1 MRALVYPHLSG
12 GSRGS
17 AGVVDG
23 LWPRVVAESD
33 CITDR
38 PLATEDLLV
47 RPGLVTCFDLGRSF
61 GLNDAA
67 IRKDM
72 RNPEP
77 DLGMVGI
84 RNPLGQGTTT
94 DLLASHSSLVESWR
108 AEARSQLRRSVLDIG
123 YEDGIAQRF
132 SRAELVRALDRLVG
146 EHPITTCDVTV
157 FGMGVVYVCL
167 EFGPGVEPYLMNG
180 LLAAYEYAGYREPI
194 ADGLRSAAEATATLA
209 MRPLESDFTRLTR
222 RPPPE
227 SLTSTEDGEVYA
239 ESTLISSFTGVVRC
253 VDPGDEGK
261 LAEILG
267 LLDIA
272 RDKKIDY
279 ERHGLVH
286 YSWASCVL
294 IHHEEPPATPDEQL
308 GRIEQ
313 GIRIAHVS
321 TGACEALLGLFQ
333 AELNEQVGYYVTR
346 ERGGRGPE
354 DLNKLRTIALATV
367 NITNFARVAQAE
379 EDRKYFQ
386 LFAEDAQL
394 EQTRDLLRGSVEVL
408 YSVQEAAAQYD
419 LSRRENFL
427 NVLVIVLTSLTIVSV
442 TADAYNFVRDQEALI
457 GSRILR
463 LQLLAE
469 FVLALAALVTVML
482 WFLVRTPRR
491 RS

>member
-1 MRALVYPHLSG
+1 M
-12 GSRGS
+12 
-17 AGVVDG
+17 
-23 LWPRVVAESD
+23 
-33 CITDR
+33 
-38 PLATEDLLV
+38 

-94 DLLASHSSLVESWR
+94 DLLSSYPSLVEDWR
-108 AEARSQLRRSVLDIG
+108 AEAGSQLRRSVLDIG
-123 YEDGIAQRF
+123 YDDAIAQRF
-132 SRAELVRALDRLVG
+132 SRAELIRGLDQLVG
-146 EHPITTCDVTV
+146 KHPVTTCDVTV
-157 FGMGVVYVCL
+157 FGMGVVYVHL
-167 EFGPGVEPYLMNG
+167 EFGPGVEPHLMNG
-180 LLAAYEYAGYREPI
+180 LLAAYEYAGYRDTI
-194 ADGLRSAAEATATLA
+194 ADGLRSAADAAATLA
-209 MRPLESDFTRLTR
+209 MEPLESDFTRLTR

-227 SLTSTEDGEVYA
+227 SLTSTEEGETYT

-253 VDPGDEGK
+253 VDPGDEVK
-261 LAEILG
+261 VAEILEH
-267 LLDIA
+267 LDIA
-272 RDKKIDY
+272 NDQKIDY
-279 ERHGLVH
+279 ARHGLAY
-286 YSWASCVL
+286 YSWASSVL
-294 IHHEEPPATPDEQL
+294 IPYEEPPATPDEQL
-308 GRIEQ
+308 WRIEE
-313 GIRIAHVS
+313 GIRIAHVC

-386 LFAEDAQL
+386 LFSGDAQL

-408 YSVQEAAAQYD
+408 YNVQEAAAQFD

-427 NVLVIVLTSLTIVSV
+427 NFLVIVLTSLTIVSV
-442 TADAYNFVRDQEALI
+442 GADAYNFVRDQEALI
-457 GSRILR
+457 DSRMLR
-463 LQLLAE
+463 LQLLIE
-469 FVLALAALVTVML
+469 FVLALAVLVTVML

-491 RS
+491 RR